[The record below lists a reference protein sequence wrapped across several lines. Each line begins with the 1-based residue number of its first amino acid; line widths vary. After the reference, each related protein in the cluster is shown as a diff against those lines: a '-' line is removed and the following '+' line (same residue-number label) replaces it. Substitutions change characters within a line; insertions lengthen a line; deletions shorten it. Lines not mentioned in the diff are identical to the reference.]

1 MHWQLNALGPAC
13 TQRTKKGNLTGN
25 ESIVKFMDRKF
36 LSWSEFQLM
45 ELNCRNEVKITCKM
59 KNEKKKRVSQR
70 KTSTT
75 APNPGKMQLARR
87 KSELVERRSTF

>member
-59 KNEKKKRVSQR
+59 KKLKKKGIAGENINNHS
-70 KTSTT
+70 
-75 APNPGKMQLARR
+75 
-87 KSELVERRSTF
+87 KSRENAIGSKEI

>member
-45 ELNCRNEVKITCKM
+45 ELNCRNEVKTTCKM
-59 KNEKKKRVSQR
+59 KKWKKKGYCR
-70 KTSTT
+70 
-75 APNPGKMQLARR
+75 GKHQQPLQIQG
-87 KSELVERRSTF
+87 KCNWLEGNLNW

>member
-59 KNEKKKRVSQR
+59 KNEKKKKGYRR
-70 KTSTT
+70 
-75 APNPGKMQLARR
+75 GKHQQPLQIQG
-87 KSELVERRSTF
+87 KCNWLEGNLNW

>member
-25 ESIVKFMDRKF
+25 ESVVKFMDRKF

-59 KNEKKKRVSQR
+59 KKKKGIAEENINNHS
-70 KTSTT
+70 
-75 APNPGKMQLARR
+75 
-87 KSELVERRSTF
+87 KSRENAIGSKEI

>member
-1 MHWQLNALGPAC
+1 MLWQLNALGPAC

-59 KNEKKKRVSQR
+59 KKKKGIAEENINNHS
-70 KTSTT
+70 
-75 APNPGKMQLARR
+75 
-87 KSELVERRSTF
+87 KSSENAIGSKEI